1 MKMEMENGYKVIYMG
16 KVNDAVVYAVATT
29 RGLMPIPKKDFSRS
43 NVKHNFVI
51 KYDTGVYPG
60 VINLEQY
67 ICAKADAWLMQE

>member
-1 MKMEMENGYKVIYMG
+1 MKMKMIDGYKTIFTG
-16 KVNDAVVYAVATT
+16 KMNDAVVYAVATT

-43 NVKHNFVI
+43 KHNFII

-67 ICAKADAWLMQE
+67 ICSKADAWLMQE